1 MIKGIITTIQHM
13 SIHDGPGIRSTVFLK
28 GCNMRCQWCHNPET
42 WSAAPQFQWL
52 AHQCIGCHACMQAC
66 RKGARYVLDGKMVHE
81 SSLCTSCFACT
92 EECYTNA
99 LLCIGESLSPD
110 DVMQQVKE
118 DMPYYQESDGGVTI
132 SGGEPLLQW
141 EFCQELLK
149 VCKEAGI
156 HTAIETNASVS
167 WERLEAVFP
176 LTDMIMADVKLF
188 DSKLH
193 QKWTGIPNHRILEN
207 IQRLNQEKTHLIIR
221 TPVIP
226 GVNDNEQEISAIANF
241 VASLEHVIA
250 YELLP
255 FHPLGSTKYTSL
267 GMENP
272 LECISS
278 GVWLRMPRRLALL

>member
-1 MIKGIITTIQHM
+1 MHPERSSKPKKHQVRMIAWEVTRRCNPSCSHCRASADNEPPKGELSYHECRDFLSGLSDWAKPVIILT
-13 SIHDGPGIRSTVFLK
+13 
-28 GCNMRCQWCHNPET
+28 
-42 WSAAPQFQWL
+42 
-52 AHQCIGCHACMQAC
+52 
-66 RKGARYVLDGKMVHE
+66 
-81 SSLCTSCFACT
+81 
-92 EECYTNA
+92 
-99 LLCIGESLSPD
+99 
-110 DVMQQVKE
+110 
-118 DMPYYQESDGGVTI
+118 
-132 SGGEPLLQW
+132 GGEPLLQW

-193 QKWTGIPNHRILEN
+193 QQWTGIPNHRILEN

-226 GVNDNEQEISAIANF
+226 GVNDNEREISAIANF

-255 FHPLGSTKYTSL
+255 FHPLGSPKYTSL
-267 GMENP
+267 AMKNP
-272 LECISS
+272 LEMNRS
-278 GVWLRMPRRLALL
+278 PDQHLLTSLQTIAAEHGAPIA